1 LKSLRR
7 RDEIFKVRGIHLS
20 DGKGEQHDASS

>member
-7 RDEIFKVRGIHLS
+7 KDEIFKVRGIKGG
-20 DGKGEQHDASS
+20 DGKAAAQTT